1 MNKLILLLNADLQ
14 YIKWKQSVEYQ
25 SKDMNQEEQNAE
37 KCIFQLEHI
46 IENNGITDCQV
57 KKLADVRNRKG

>member
-1 MNKLILLLNADLQ
+1 
-14 YIKWKQSVEYQ
+14 
-25 SKDMNQEEQNAE
+25 MNQEEQNAE